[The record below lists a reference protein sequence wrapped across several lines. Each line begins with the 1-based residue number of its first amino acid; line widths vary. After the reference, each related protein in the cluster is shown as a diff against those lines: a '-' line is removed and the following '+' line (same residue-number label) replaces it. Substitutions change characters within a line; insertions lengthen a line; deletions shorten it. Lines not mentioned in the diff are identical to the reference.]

1 VLGSSLRCRRLG
13 RSLGE
18 NVGDEV
24 LGVSLGNIES
34 LRYVLESDDGIWLGD
49 LLAEVLEGMLDRT
62 LRNKVLGSSLRWRRL
77 GRSLGDSLWSEV
89 ADISLGNIETLGYV
103 LVPDDGVWLGALLVE
118 IFGDTL
124 SRTLGNKVLVI

>member
-1 VLGSSLRCRRLG
+1 
-13 RSLGE
+13 
-18 NVGDEV
+18 V

>member
-34 LRYVLESDDGIWLGD
+34 LNFETLGYVLGSDDGIRLGDLPTETIDDGIWLGD
-49 LLAEVLEGMLDRT
+49 LLAE
-62 LRNKVLGSSLRWRRL
+62 
-77 GRSLGDSLWSEV
+77 
-89 ADISLGNIETLGYV
+89 TLG
-103 LVPDDGVWLGALLVE
+103 
-118 IFGDTL
+118 
-124 SRTLGNKVLVI
+124 